1 MSEGTVPHLAK
12 PESDAEFDLVI
23 TGGTVIDPGPG
34 VHQRLDVG
42 IRAGAIAELSPDL
55 SGRESCRYLDATDL
69 LVTPGLVDIHTHLY
83 SGVSHYGIDPDETC
97 LARGVT
103 TAVDAGS
110 SGAHTLAGFRRYVID
125 RVETNVLAFLNLSV
139 LGMITPLVG
148 ELEDLRYADASAAVT
163 TATENSDV
171 IVGLKVRVDGKVVG
185 ESALPAL
192 RIGRAVADQL
202 GVPMMIHILG
212 VNDPLPKILALLARG
227 DVVTHCFH
235 GGWNGILTG
244 EGRLVEGVREAAERG
259 VLLDVGHG
267 AGSFA
272 FSVAHRAMDQGVLPD
287 TISSDLHKYNIHG
300 PVFDLVTTLSK
311 MMHLGLSV
319 EEVLACA
326 TSRAAAA
333 IGRYPSVG
341 TLAVGT
347 VADIAVLE
355 LQEGAFRFVDSTER
369 SVSGRVRLHP
379 RHVVRGGRLHN
390 NSDERLSEDGLRRP
404 SSRPGA

>member
-1 MSEGTVPHLAK
+1 MSAGGAPQPAK
-12 PESDAEFDLVI
+12 SERDVEFDLVI
-23 TGGTVIDPGPG
+23 TGGTVIDPGHG
-34 VHQRLDVG
+34 VHQRMDVG
-42 IRAGAIAELSPDL
+42 IRAGVIAELGPDL
-55 SGRESCRYLDATDL
+55 SGRESCQYIDATDL

-83 SGVSHYGIDPDETC
+83 AGVSHYGVDPDETC

-110 SGAHTLAGFRRYVID
+110 SGAQTLAGFRRYIID

-163 TATENSDV
+163 AATENSDV

-192 RIGRAVADQL
+192 RIGRLVADQL
-202 GVPMMIHILG
+202 ALPMMIHILG
-212 VNDPLPKILALLARG
+212 VNDPLPEILALLSRG

-259 VLLDVGHG
+259 VLFDVGHG

-272 FSVAHRAMDQGVLPD
+272 FSVAQRAMDQGVVPD
-287 TISSDLHKYNIHG
+287 TISSDLHTYNVHG

-311 MMHLGLSV
+311 MMHLGLTV
-319 EEVLACA
+319 EEVLARA

-333 IGRYPSVG
+333 IGRFPSVG
-341 TLAVGT
+341 SLAVGT
-347 VADIAVLE
+347 VADVAVLQ

-369 SVSGRVRLHP
+369 SISGRMRLDP
-379 RHVVRGGRLHN
+379 RYVIRGGHLQ
-390 NSDERLSEDGLRRP
+390 
-404 SSRPGA
+404 